1 MEPVTAVVVIASLTA
16 ITSAVVSTVADLTKV
31 RRESDVAVL
40 QKKRAKAARLLLKFE
55 VDGREVEVEYDSD
68 KLSPD
73 EVNRI
78 VENLKSASK

>member
-16 ITSAVVSTVADLTKV
+16 ITSAVVSTVADLTKM
-31 RRESDVAVL
+31 RRKSDVAIL
-40 QKKRAKAARLLLKFE
+40 QKKSTKAARLLLKFE
-55 VDGREVEVEYDSD
+55 VDGKEVEVEYDSG
-68 KLSPD
+68 KLNPD

>member
-31 RRESDVAVL
+31 RRESDMAVL

-55 VDGREVEVEYDSD
+55 VDGREVEGQSNRR
-68 KLSPD
+68 KLK
-73 EVNRI
+73 I
-78 VENLKSASK
+78 CF